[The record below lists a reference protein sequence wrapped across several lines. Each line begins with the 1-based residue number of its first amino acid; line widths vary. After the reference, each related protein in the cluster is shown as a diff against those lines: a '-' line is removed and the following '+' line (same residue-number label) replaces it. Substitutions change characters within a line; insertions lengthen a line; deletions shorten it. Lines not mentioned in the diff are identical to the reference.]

1 MIMLFFFREADSV
14 AILRDHA
21 PCGDHKIIIHL
32 LLMICDY
39 AGQADF
45 IAILRDHATG
55 GCSRGHK
62 LPFMI
67 MFFFPVKSGEA
78 DSVAI
83 LSDHAP
89 CGDHK
94 IIIHPLLVICD

>member
-1 MIMLFFFREADSV
+1 MFAFHDYACCFSGKSGQADLI

-21 PCGDHKIIIHL
+21 PFGYHKIIIHL

-67 MFFFPVKSGEA
+67 MLFFFSEIGGSRFCRYFV
-78 DSVAI
+78 
-83 LSDHAP
+83 
-89 CGDHK
+89 
-94 IIIHPLLVICD
+94 